1 MLINSSFP
9 SQIRISKEYDVES
22 RVENIRDIIRKIRK
36 IRTEL
41 SIHPKEIISVKIYIN
56 ESNLIKDVEEHS
68 ELINNMTNIKLGI
81 VDKKEE
87 GSDYLDLIGDNY
99 TLYLKI
105 KNMIDA
111 NEEMIKID
119 KKITD
124 LASIVNKIDQKLN
137 NKKFIERAPSD
148 IINQNISNRAKIEN
162 DILSLRSL

>member
-1 MLINSSFP
+1 MLINSTFP

-22 RVENIRDIIRKIRK
+22 RVENIRDIIRKVRK

-56 ESNLIKDVEEHS
+56 ESNLIEDIKEHS
-68 ELINNMTNIKLGI
+68 ELINNMANIKLE
-81 VDKKEE
+81 VADKKVEE
-87 GSDYLDLIGDNY
+87 LDYIDLIGENY

-119 KKITD
+119 KKITE
-124 LASIVNKIDQKLN
+124 LAV
-137 NKKFIERAPSD
+137 
-148 IINQNISNRAKIEN
+148 
-162 DILSLRSL
+162 